1 MLKKENKVSNE
12 HLAVL
17 LEDFGSQFKGLKE
30 GNQFLSEQVERLN
43 GKFDKLDEK
52 VDRNHQEFVE
62 FKDET
67 KSNFQTVF
75 KLLSNIDDDIKGIKS
90 EIIDI
95 KSELTDIKKTL
106 VNKVDFNVIAKLE
119 ERIKIVEMELLKLR
133 AA

>member
-12 HLAVL
+12 HLEIL
-17 LEDFGSQFKGLKE
+17 LEDMNSQFKGLKE